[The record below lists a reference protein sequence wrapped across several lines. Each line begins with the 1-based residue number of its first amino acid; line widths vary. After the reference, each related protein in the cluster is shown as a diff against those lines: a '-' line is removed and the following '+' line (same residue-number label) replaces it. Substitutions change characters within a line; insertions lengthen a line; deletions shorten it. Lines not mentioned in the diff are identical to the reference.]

1 MIEEVVNSILEAED
15 VAQQKIAQAKR
26 EAADLVARAEI
37 EADNFKKQ
45 SSAQNKE
52 AFAQQSKQLEKQAEE
67 NAAQELARLNA
78 ETDKEISAYDKNVDS
93 AVKIILGTF

>member
-52 AFAQQSKQLEKQAEE
+52 AFAQQSKQLEKQAEQ
-67 NAAQELARLNA
+67 NAAQQLASMNA

>member
-15 VAQQKIAQAKR
+15 VAQQRIAQAKR
-26 EAADLVARAEI
+26 EAADLVARAET